1 MGKSAAASDAAAG
14 LFLAIV
20 AAFCDN
26 EFDIGVVS
34 VSIVF
39 DEIADSLCSLS
50 RNDVSLKKC
59 STVGLDGEFVLLVH
73 QVSGVEYLHIVGRSE
88 CVATCSVAACKL
100 SQQI

>member
-1 MGKSAAASDAAAG
+1 MSNASS
-14 LFLAIV
+14 ISV
-20 AAFCDN
+20 AALCDN

-59 STVGLDGEFVLLVH
+59 STFGLDGEFVLLVH
-73 QVSGVEYLHIVGRSE
+73 QMSGVEYLHIVGRSV
-88 CVATCSVAACKL
+88 CGATCDVAVCKV

>member
-1 MGKSAAASDAAAG
+1 MNASSRV
-14 LFLAIV
+14 V
-20 AAFCDN
+20 ATFCDN

-59 STVGLDGEFVLLVH
+59 STVRLNGEFVLFH
-73 QVSGVEYLHIVGRSE
+73 QVPGVVYLHIVRRIG
-88 CVATCSVAACKL
+88 CVATVHVEVCKV
-100 SQQI
+100 SQQV

>member
-1 MGKSAAASDAAAG
+1 MSNASS
-14 LFLAIV
+14 IV

-59 STVGLDGEFVLLVH
+59 STVGLDSEFVLLVH

>member
-1 MGKSAAASDAAAG
+1 MSNASS
-14 LFLAIV
+14 IV

-59 STVGLDGEFVLLVH
+59 STVGLDGELVLLGH
-73 QVSGVEYLHIVGRSE
+73 QVSGVEYLHIVRRSE